1 MVYVWLGLIV
11 AFIAVEAATVNL
23 VSIWFIGGSVAGLV
37 CAILGAP
44 TLLQFAVFIL
54 VSALLLALLRPLLK
68 KYLRVKP
75 SRTNAD
81 RLLGQEALVTEDID
95 NLRETGAIRINGV
108 LWTAKSV
115 DDTQIPSGSRVV
127 IARIEGAKVLSN
139 PPEFRQK
146 HKATPRNCVF
156 ALRRIFSTNSAV

>member
-68 KYLRVKP
+68 KYLR
-75 SRTNAD
+75 
-81 RLLGQEALVTEDID
+81 GQEALVTEDID

-127 IARIEGAKVLSN
+127 IARIEGAKVYVK
-139 PPEFRQK
+139 PAGVPAE
-146 HKATPRNCVF
+146 A
-156 ALRRIFSTNSAV
+156 

>member
-1 MVYVWLGLIV
+1 MVYVWLGLIRSV
-11 AFIAVEAATVNL
+11 HRRRNAATVNL

-127 IARIEGAKVLSN
+127 IARIEGAKVYVK
-139 PPEFRQK
+139 PAGVPAE
-146 HKATPRNCVF
+146 A
-156 ALRRIFSTNSAV
+156 

>member
-54 VSALLLALLRPLLK
+54 VSALLLALLRLLLK

-108 LWTAKSV
+108 LWTARAS
-115 DDTQIPSGSRVV
+115 TI
-127 IARIEGAKVLSN
+127 
-139 PPEFRQK
+139 
-146 HKATPRNCVF
+146 
-156 ALRRIFSTNSAV
+156 RRSPAAAAW

>member
-75 SRTNAD
+75 TKTNAD
-81 RLLGQEALVTEDID
+81 RLVGQEALVTEQID

-108 LWTAKSV
+108 LWTAKSA
-115 DDTQIPSGSRVV
+115 DDTQIPIGMRVV
-127 IARIEGAKVLSN
+127 IERIEGAKVYVK
-139 PPEFRQK
+139 PAGVPAE
-146 HKATPRNCVF
+146 A
-156 ALRRIFSTNSAV
+156 

>member
-108 LWTAKSV
+108 LWTAKSA

-127 IARIEGAKVLSN
+127 IARIEGAKVYVK
-139 PPEFRQK
+139 PAGVPAE
-146 HKATPRNCVF
+146 A
-156 ALRRIFSTNSAV
+156 

>member
-115 DDTQIPSGSRVV
+115 HDTQIPSGSRVV
-127 IARIEGAKVLSN
+127 IARIEGAKVYVK
-139 PPEFRQK
+139 PAGVPAE
-146 HKATPRNCVF
+146 A
-156 ALRRIFSTNSAV
+156 

>member
-23 VSIWFIGGSVAGLV
+23 MSIWFIGGSVAGLV

-81 RLLGQEALVTEDID
+81 RLLGQEALVTEKID
-95 NLRETGAIRINGV
+95 NLQETGAIRINGV
-108 LWTAKSV
+108 LWTAKSLE
-115 DDTQIPSGSRVV
+115 DAQIPTGTRV
-127 IARIEGAKVLSN
+127 IIRRIEGAKVYVEPASV
-139 PPEFRQK
+139 P
-146 HKATPRNCVF
+146 ADV
-156 ALRRIFSTNSAV
+156 S

>member
-23 VSIWFIGGSVAGLV
+23 VS
-37 CAILGAP
+37 
-44 TLLQFAVFIL
+44 IL

-127 IARIEGAKVLSN
+127 IARIEGAKVYVK
-139 PPEFRQK
+139 PAGVPAE
-146 HKATPRNCVF
+146 A
-156 ALRRIFSTNSAV
+156 

>member
-23 VSIWFIGGSVAGLV
+23 MSIWFIGGSVAGLV

-108 LWTAKSV
+108 LWTAKSA
-115 DDTQIPSGSRVV
+115 DDTQIPIGTRVV
-127 IARIEGAKVLSN
+127 IERIEGAKVYVK
-139 PPEFRQK
+139 PAGVPAE
-146 HKATPRNCVF
+146 A
-156 ALRRIFSTNSAV
+156 

>member
-75 SRTNAD
+75 SKTNAD
-81 RLLGQEALVTEDID
+81 RLIGQEALVTETID
-95 NLRETGAIRINGV
+95 NLEGTGAIRVNGV
-108 LWTAKSV
+108 LWTAKSL
-115 DDTQIPSGSRVV
+115 DDACIAPETKVV
-127 IARIEGAKVLSN
+127 IRRIEGAKVYVS
-139 PPEFRQK
+139 PVK
-146 HKATPRNCVF
+146 TPAEV
-156 ALRRIFSTNSAV
+156 

>member
-95 NLRETGAIRINGV
+95 NLRETGAIRINGG
-108 LWTAKSV
+108 LGTAKSV

-127 IARIEGAKVLSN
+127 IARIEGAKVYVK
-139 PPEFRQK
+139 PAGVPAE
-146 HKATPRNCVF
+146 A
-156 ALRRIFSTNSAV
+156 

>member
-81 RLLGQEALVTEDID
+81 RLLGQEALATEDID

-127 IARIEGAKVLSN
+127 IARIEGAKVYVK
-139 PPEFRQK
+139 PAGVPAE
-146 HKATPRNCVF
+146 A
-156 ALRRIFSTNSAV
+156 

>member
-81 RLLGQEALVTEDID
+81 RL
-95 NLRETGAIRINGV
+95 RINGV

-127 IARIEGAKVLSN
+127 IARIEGAKVYVK
-139 PPEFRQK
+139 PAGVPAE
-146 HKATPRNCVF
+146 A
-156 ALRRIFSTNSAV
+156 

>member
-81 RLLGQEALVTEDID
+81 RLLGQ
-95 NLRETGAIRINGV
+95 
-108 LWTAKSV
+108 AKRA
-115 DDTQIPSGSRVV
+115 P
-127 IARIEGAKVLSN
+127 
-139 PPEFRQK
+139 
-146 HKATPRNCVF
+146 F
-156 ALRRIFSTNSAV
+156 A

>member
-95 NLRETGAIRINGV
+95 NLRETGAFRINGV

-127 IARIEGAKVLSN
+127 IARIEGAKVYVK
-139 PPEFRQK
+139 PAGVPAE
-146 HKATPRNCVF
+146 A
-156 ALRRIFSTNSAV
+156 

>member
-23 VSIWFIGGSVAGLV
+23 MSIWFIGGSVAGLV

-115 DDTQIPSGSRVV
+115 DDTQISAGSRVL
-127 IARIEGAKVLSN
+127 IDRIEGAKVYVSPVKASAASN
-139 PPEFRQK
+139 
-146 HKATPRNCVF
+146 
-156 ALRRIFSTNSAV
+156 S

>member
-108 LWTAKSV
+108 LWTAKSA
-115 DDTQIPSGSRVV
+115 DDTQIPIGTRVV
-127 IARIEGAKVLSN
+127 IERIEGAKVYVK
-139 PPEFRQK
+139 PAGVPAE
-146 HKATPRNCVF
+146 A
-156 ALRRIFSTNSAV
+156 

>member
-23 VSIWFIGGSVAGLV
+23 MSIWFIGGSVAGLV

-81 RLLGQEALVTEDID
+81 RLLGQEALVTDDID
-95 NLRETGAIRINGV
+95 TLRETGAIRINGA
-108 LWTAKSV
+108 LGPANRV
-115 DDTQIPSGSRVV
+115 DDTQISAGSRVL
-127 IARIEGAKVLSN
+127 IDRIEGAKVYVK
-139 PPEFRQK
+139 PAGVPAE
-146 HKATPRNCVF
+146 A
-156 ALRRIFSTNSAV
+156 